1 MYANDSD
8 NDGDDLC
15 DEVVGPSWNPEGV
28 AMPTSFTNT
37 KAILAAVDNLAIHFN
52 KEVSFCVFP
61 TVTRD
66 CQHYRPTVNLIVL
79 LLFYVFPHVSIR
91 NGRSGL
97 VAIRR
102 CLYANISSKRN

>member
-66 CQHYRPTVNLIVL
+66 CQHYRPTVNLIV
-79 LLFYVFPHVSIR
+79 VKI
-91 NGRSGL
+91 
-97 VAIRR
+97 
-102 CLYANISSKRN
+102 